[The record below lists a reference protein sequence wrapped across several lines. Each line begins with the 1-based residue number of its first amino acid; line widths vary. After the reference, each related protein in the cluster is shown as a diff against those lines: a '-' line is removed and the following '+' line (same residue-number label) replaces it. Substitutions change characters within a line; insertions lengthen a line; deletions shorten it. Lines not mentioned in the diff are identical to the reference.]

1 MLLLAL
7 DAGSYNLSKQAFQ
20 LVVWGLNEIGMARKD
35 VTPID
40 LFLCNL
46 CSKSITLHLQGHI
59 VSGLTASN
67 ENKKRD
73 YVMKKLLPLMIAAA
87 VTSPFA
93 MAHQAGDI
101 LVRGGLAI
109 VSPQESSDNVLGTG
123 EFEINS
129 NQQLGLT
136 LGYMITDNWG
146 VELLAATPFSHRV
159 STRDLGEIAKVK
171 HLPPTLMAQYYF
183 GDAQSKV
190 RPYVGVGVNYTTFF
204 DEKGVGALD
213 GANISLD
220 DSWGLAGQ
228 VGIDMAVTDRW
239 FVNGSAWIMDIDT
252 DVKVDGV
259 GTFKTHID
267 PMAFMVGVG
276 YRF

>member
-1 MLLLAL
+1 
-7 DAGSYNLSKQAFQ
+7 
-20 LVVWGLNEIGMARKD
+20 
-35 VTPID
+35 
-40 LFLCNL
+40 
-46 CSKSITLHLQGHI
+46 
-59 VSGLTASN
+59 
-67 ENKKRD
+67 
-73 YVMKKLLPLMIAAA
+73 MKKLLPLMIAAA

-109 VSPQESSDNVLGTG
+109 VSPQESSDDVLNTG
-123 EFEINS
+123 EFQIDS

-159 STRDLGEIAKVK
+159 STAGLGEIAKVK

-183 GDAQSKV
+183 GDAKSKV
-190 RPYVGVGVNYTTFF
+190 RPYIGVGVNYTTFF
-204 DEKGVGALD
+204 DEKAVGALAQLGD
-213 GANISLD
+213 VNVSLD

-228 VGIDMAVTDRW
+228 VGIDMAITDRW

-252 DVKVDGV
+252 DVHVNGGDGI
-259 GTFKTHID
+259 KTKID
-267 PMAFMVGVG
+267 PMVFMVGAG

>member
-1 MLLLAL
+1 
-7 DAGSYNLSKQAFQ
+7 
-20 LVVWGLNEIGMARKD
+20 
-35 VTPID
+35 
-40 LFLCNL
+40 
-46 CSKSITLHLQGHI
+46 
-59 VSGLTASN
+59 
-67 ENKKRD
+67 
-73 YVMKKLLPLMIAAA
+73 MKKLLPLMIAAA

-109 VSPQESSDNVLGTG
+109 VSPQESSDDVEGSG

-129 NQQLGLT
+129 NAQLGLT

-146 VELLAATPFSHRV
+146 VELLAATPFSHKV
-159 STRDLGEIAKVK
+159 STAGLGEIAKVK
-171 HLPPTLMAQYYF
+171 HLPPTLMGQYYF
-183 GDAQSKV
+183 GDATSKV
-190 RPYVGVGVNYTTFF
+190 RPYVGVGINYTTFF
-204 DEKGVGALD
+204 AEKGVGQLN

-259 GTFKTHID
+259 GTYKTHID
-267 PMAFMVGVG
+267 PMVFMVGVG

>member
-1 MLLLAL
+1 
-7 DAGSYNLSKQAFQ
+7 
-20 LVVWGLNEIGMARKD
+20 
-35 VTPID
+35 
-40 LFLCNL
+40 
-46 CSKSITLHLQGHI
+46 
-59 VSGLTASN
+59 
-67 ENKKRD
+67 
-73 YVMKKLLPLMIAAA
+73 MKKLLPLMIAAA

-93 MAHQAGDI
+93 IAHQAGDI

>member
-1 MLLLAL
+1 MAIVLVLYLVL
-7 DAGSYNLSKQAFQ
+7 WPGRIDDKDATS
-20 LVVWGLNEIGMARKD
+20 
-35 VTPID
+35 ID

-46 CSKSITLHLQGHI
+46 CSKSITLRLHGSI
-59 VSGLTASN
+59 VSRLTASN

-109 VSPQESSDNVLGTG
+109 VSPQESSDDVSGTG

-171 HLPPTLMAQYYF
+171 HLPPTLMGQYYF
-183 GDAQSKV
+183 GDAKSKV

-204 DEKGVGALD
+204 AEKGVGQLN
-213 GANISLD
+213 GANIRLD

-252 DVKVDGV
+252 DVHVNGGDGI
-259 GTFKTHID
+259 KTKID
-267 PMAFMVGVG
+267 PMVFMVGVG